1 VLIKQQSG
9 KSITSPASPLGFKP
23 FPKRTN
29 LLPNAPTWRKITFKL
44 QPSRFRK
51 NPPKEF
57 DAWQTVVPRAF
68 QQIQHFIE

>member
-1 VLIKQQSG
+1 MPQRG
-9 KSITSPASPLGFKP
+9 AKSHSSYNHHAF
-23 FPKRTN
+23 
-29 LLPNAPTWRKITFKL
+29 A
-44 QPSRFRK
+44 K